1 VTSIAQGRGRWAVR
15 LAAILG
21 AAVVAAL
28 VATAIRSHAQAVLH
42 PPQDH
47 PPTLEETRKGMGIPS
62 QSLALRGQRDS
73 IGFAWNAEQM
83 AKVWELS
90 ASPPAPESFGTR
102 PAPGVAAVICPH
114 DDYLY
119 AGRVY
124 RQVLP
129 LITARTVILIGVF
142 HRYRSFGERDRLVF
156 DPYRAWRTPDGP
168 VPVSNLREIL
178 TARLTHEDF
187 VQDAAMHDSE
197 HSLEAL
203 VYWLRHRRPD
213 LEIVPI
219 IVPVASFE
227 RLEELADKLG
237 LAIAVAIDARGL
249 RLGRDV
255 AVAISTDGIHYGP
268 DFKQTTFGE
277 GGQKAYD
284 QAVAKDRSL
293 MTGPL
298 KGPLTRGKIK
308 KLYETFVDPKSPDD
322 YRWTWCGRFSVPFG
336 LLTVRRI
343 AEAFSARA
351 IGTPVAYGTSMSAP
365 ELPVKELGIGATAP
379 ASLSH
384 FVGYPAAAFTIGAG
398 DADTTARDFQDP
410 TPTPR

>member
-1 VTSIAQGRGRWAVR
+1 MSARALGWGRIGLWGVA
-15 LAAILG
+15 LAAVLACTAR
-21 AAVVAAL
+21 AAHAPVV
-28 VATAIRSHAQAVLH
+28 IH
-42 PPQDH
+42 PPQEH
-47 PPTLEETRKGMGIPS
+47 PPTLEETRKEMGIPS

-73 IGFAWNAEQM
+73 IGFAWSAEQM

-90 ASPPAPESFGTR
+90 ASPPAPESFGKV

-129 LITARTVILIGVF
+129 LITAKTVILIGVF
-142 HRYRSFGERDRLVF
+142 HRYRRFGERDRLVF

-168 VPVSNLREIL
+168 VPVSNLREAL
-178 TARLTHEDF
+178 TARFTFEDF

-203 VYWLRHRRPD
+203 VYWLHHMRPD

-219 IVPVASFE
+219 IVPVASFD

-237 LAIAVAIDARGL
+237 LAISVALDARGL
-249 RLGRDV
+249 KLGSDV
-255 AVAISTDGIHYGP
+255 AIAISTDGIHYGP
-268 DFKQTTFGE
+268 DFKQPPFGE
-277 GGQKAYD
+277 GGQASYDKAT
-284 QAVAKDRSL
+284 AKDRAL
-293 MTGPL
+293 LTGPL
-298 KGPLTRGKIK
+298 EGRLTKGKIK

-336 LLTVRRI
+336 LMVLRRI
-343 AEAFSARA
+343 ADSYGGQAV
-351 IGTPVAYGTSMSAP
+351 GHPVAYATSMSAP

-384 FVGYPAAAFTIGAG
+384 FVGYPAVAITIGGG
-398 DADTTARDFQDP
+398 DADSTAA
-410 TPTPR
+410 PR